1 MKKQEINTRIG
12 SLSCWAYAFGCAVG
26 WGSFMMPSNTFLP
39 GAGPLGSLIGIIIS
53 AVLIALVAKST
64 AYMAKAFPKE
74 AGIHVYI
81 DKILGADHGFLSSWA
96 VLLAYLSIIWAN
108 ATALIILI
116 RAIFGDVLQ
125 FGFHYTVA
133 EYDVYAGEILFT
145 IAVFVLFGVL
155 AMIGKTAIRVFH
167 VILALL
173 HIGLIIAIFV
183 GIFIGGNHSE
193 TFGFASTD
201 MSPPVQ
207 TFNIIMLAPWM
218 YVGFEAFMYMF
229 NSGGRSS
236 KNVNKITIKAV
247 ITIAIAY
254 ILPIL
259 IPVFGLPEGYSSWE
273 AYISASG
280 DATGLFS
287 VPVFYSTYYLLG
299 KPGLYLLVACI
310 ICAVSTSLFGLYRA
324 TSRVLVSMAEEDI
337 MPSQVKRTNKSGE
350 PYVAIIIIM
359 LISCIIPFVGRTAVV
374 WIVDITT
381 IAATIV
387 YVYSM
392 IGALKLS
399 RNDAGAG
406 KGIKA
411 ISIIGL
417 IFALASFLF
426 LLIPTSL
433 SFSSIATESY
443 FILAIWSLVGMIF
456 YWYVYNKDKKGIY
469 GKTPIMWMFMSFLIL
484 FSAVMWIRQRTI
496 NDIDVES
503 IDKATF
509 DIHNNENAIMLVF
522 VVIVVLIVL
531 YSLFNIL
538 LKRQKEAE
546 RNAVESESRSEA
558 KTAFLFNMSHDIRT
572 PMNAILGFTDLA
584 LVDPGNEEKIKE
596 YLGKIKQSGN
606 HLLSLINDILE
617 MSRIESGKVDI
628 NTKADDLE
636 QIFGNIESIMRGSAE
651 AKGQEFIVDT
661 SGVEHRYIYVDRLRI
676 NQVLLNL
683 ISNAIKYTQ
692 DGGKIEVIA
701 NELGVKDNRITYN
714 FCVKDN
720 GFGMSEEFAAK
731 IFDSFER
738 EEKKETEGIQGTG
751 LGMAITKNVIDIMD
765 GEITL
770 KTKENEGSRFDVK
783 LTFKEADEDEIRS
796 ITEVRALDETDFEG
810 KRVLLADDMEINR
823 EIAVAILELY
833 GFEVVQAV
841 DGQDAL
847 TKVVTHPAGYFD
859 IIFMDIQMPKMSGY
873 EASMAIRNI
882 SDKQK
887 ANVPIIAMTANAFE
901 SDVQDA
907 LNAGMNGHVAKPI
920 DQEKLVEEIKK
931 VLTLSS
937 VAH

>member
-1 MKKQEINTRIG
+1 M
-12 SLSCWAYAFGCAVG
+12 
-26 WGSFMMPSNTFLP
+26 
-39 GAGPLGSLIGIIIS
+39 
-53 AVLIALVAKST
+53 
-64 AYMAKAFPKE
+64 
-74 AGIHVYI
+74 
-81 DKILGADHGFLSSWA
+81 
-96 VLLAYLSIIWAN
+96 
-108 ATALIILI
+108 
-116 RAIFGDVLQ
+116 
-125 FGFHYTVA
+125 
-133 EYDVYAGEILFT
+133 
-145 IAVFVLFGVL
+145 
-155 AMIGKTAIRVFH
+155 
-167 VILALL
+167 
-173 HIGLIIAIFV
+173 
-183 GIFIGGNHSE
+183 
-193 TFGFASTD
+193 
-201 MSPPVQ
+201 
-207 TFNIIMLAPWM
+207 
-218 YVGFEAFMYMF
+218 
-229 NSGGRSS
+229 
-236 KNVNKITIKAV
+236 
-247 ITIAIAY
+247 
-254 ILPIL
+254 
-259 IPVFGLPEGYSSWE
+259 
-273 AYISASG
+273 
-280 DATGLFS
+280 
-287 VPVFYSTYYLLG
+287 
-299 KPGLYLLVACI
+299 
-310 ICAVSTSLFGLYRA
+310 
-324 TSRVLVSMAEEDI
+324 
-337 MPSQVKRTNKSGE
+337 
-350 PYVAIIIIM
+350 
-359 LISCIIPFVGRTAVV
+359 
-374 WIVDITT
+374 
-381 IAATIV
+381 
-387 YVYSM
+387 
-392 IGALKLS
+392 
-399 RNDAGAG
+399 
-406 KGIKA
+406 
-411 ISIIGL
+411 
-417 IFALASFLF
+417 
-426 LLIPTSL
+426 
-433 SFSSIATESY
+433 
-443 FILAIWSLVGMIF
+443 
-456 YWYVYNKDKKGIY
+456 
-469 GKTPIMWMFMSFLIL
+469 
-484 FSAVMWIRQRTI
+484 
-496 NDIDVES
+496 
-503 IDKATF
+503 
-509 DIHNNENAIMLVF
+509 
-522 VVIVVLIVL
+522 
-531 YSLFNIL
+531 
-538 LKRQKEAE
+538 
-546 RNAVESESRSEA
+546 
-558 KTAFLFNMSHDIRT
+558 
-572 PMNAILGFTDLA
+572 
-584 LVDPGNEEKIKE
+584 VDPGNEEKIKE

-847 TKVVTHPAGYFD
+847 TKVVTQPAGYFD
-859 IIFMDIQMPKMSGY
+859 IIFMDIQMPKMNGY